1 MIDDGQWSI
10 DDGQRSIVY
19 FFGLQSG
26 FILKMELHM
35 RDRIQEALKRS
46 KADYTEIRIE
56 EKETTRVAFRGK
68 ELEVANANID
78 KGGIVRCLIKNK
90 GWGVATFNNLDD
102 LFNKVD
108 QAYQCAR
115 VGSVPEPIELAVV
128 EPVENSTV
136 AEMKR
141 DFRDISLV
149 EKKSLAERYNQVL
162 VNHNDRIIDTQTAY
176 MDAFTHLI
184 LANSEGTYIDQ
195 EKPSVVISA
204 FAIARD
210 GDNVQQAHES
220 LSTTQG
226 YEYILDKDELAR
238 KAAQK
243 AVELLDAKP
252 VKAGQY
258 PVVVDQMLAGVFIHE
273 AFGHL
278 SEADFVYENPKARQ
292 MMTMGRRFGK
302 GILNVFDDGSIPNQR
317 GTTLFDDEG
326 VPARRNWLISSGELV
341 GRLHSRQTAAR
352 MGEKAS
358 GNARAINYRFAP
370 IVRMTNTAID
380 NGTTSFDDMIKDIKL
395 GIYACE
401 AYGGQTQLEN
411 FSFSSGY
418 AYMIRDGKIAE
429 MVKDVIL
436 SGNLFTTLENIDA
449 IGNDFKWLNTGG
461 GCGKGA
467 QYPLPVGMG
476 APHIRIQNVVI
487 GGE

>member
-1 MIDDGQWSI
+1 
-10 DDGQRSIVY
+10 
-19 FFGLQSG
+19 
-26 FILKMELHM
+26 M
-35 RDRIQEALKRS
+35 RDRIQEALKHS

-56 EKETTRVAFRGK
+56 EKETTRVVFRGK
-68 ELEVANANID
+68 ELETAGANID
-78 KGGIVRCLIKNK
+78 KGGIVRCLIKDK

-102 LFNKVD
+102 LLTKVD
-108 QAYQCAR
+108 QAYQCAQ
-115 VGSVPEPIELAVV
+115 VGSVPEPIELASV
-128 EPVENSTV
+128 EPVDQVMTV
-136 AEMKR
+136 EMGR
-141 DFRDISLV
+141 DFRDISLA
-149 EKKSLAERYNQVL
+149 EKKALAERYNQIL
-162 VNHNDRIIDTQTAY
+162 LGHSDKIIDTQAAY
-176 MDAFTHLI
+176 SDTFSRII
-184 LANSEGTYIDQ
+184 LANSEGAYIEQ
-195 EKPSVVISA
+195 EKPSVVIAA
-204 FAIARD
+204 FAVARD

-220 LSTTQG
+220 LSSIQG
-226 YEYILDKDELAR
+226 YEYVLDKDELAR

-278 SEADFVYENPKARQ
+278 SEADFVYENPKARE

-302 GILNVFDDGSIPNQR
+302 GLLNVFDDGSLPNLR
-317 GTTLFDDEG
+317 GTTLYDDEG
-326 VPARRNWLISSGELV
+326 TPARRNWLIRDGELV
-341 GRLHSRQTAAR
+341 GRLHSRQTAAK

-370 IVRMTNTAID
+370 IVRMTNTGID
-380 NGTTSFDDMIKDIKL
+380 NGDTSFEDMIKDIEL
-395 GIYACE
+395 GIYACD

-461 GCGKGA
+461 GCGKGS
-467 QYPLPVGMG
+467 QFPLPVGMG

>member
-1 MIDDGQWSI
+1 
-10 DDGQRSIVY
+10 
-19 FFGLQSG
+19 
-26 FILKMELHM
+26 M
-35 RDRIQEALKRS
+35 RDRILEALKRS

-56 EKETTRVAFRGK
+56 EKETTRVVFRGK

-78 KGGIVRCLIKNK
+78 KGGIVRCLIKDK
-90 GWGVATFNNLDD
+90 GWGVTTFNNLDE
-102 LFNKVD
+102 LLNKTD
-108 QAYQCAR
+108 QAYQCAK
-115 VGSVPEPIELAVV
+115 VGSVPEAIELAEV
-128 EPVENSTV
+128 ESVEELTTV
-136 AEMKR
+136 EMKR
-141 DFRDISLV
+141 DFRDISLA
-149 EKKSLAERYNQVL
+149 EKKALAERYNQIVL
-162 VNHNDRIIDTQTAY
+162 GHSGKIIDTQTAY
-176 MDAFTHLI
+176 VDSFTHLV
-184 LANSEGTYIDQ
+184 LANSEGTYIEQ

-204 FAIARD
+204 WAVARD
-210 GDNVQQAHES
+210 GENVQQAHES

-226 YEYILDKDELAR
+226 FEYVLGKDELAR

-243 AVELLDAKP
+243 AVELLEAKP
-252 VKAGQY
+252 VKAGEY
-258 PVVVDQMLAGVFIHE
+258 PVVVDQMLAGVFMHE

-278 SEADFVYENPKARQ
+278 SEADFVYENPKARE

-302 GILNVFDDGSIPNQR
+302 GLLNVYDDGSIPNLR
-317 GTTLFDDEG
+317 GTTLYDDEG
-326 VPARRNWLISSGELV
+326 TPARRNWLIRDGELV
-341 GRLHSRQTAAR
+341 GRLHSRQTAAK

-370 IVRMTNTAID
+370 IVRMTNTAIE
-380 NGTTSFDDMIKDIKL
+380 NGITSFEEMIKDIQL
-395 GIYACE
+395 GIYACD

-418 AYMIRDGKIAE
+418 AYMIRGGKIAE

-461 GCGKGA
+461 GCGKA
-467 QYPLPVGMG
+467 NQAPLPVGMG